1 MKLRV
6 EVSAPPEPALLRAAI
21 AARLAGRPFP
31 AGPEDAVARAV
42 AEAATATQREP
53 EPKPWR

>member
-6 EVSAPPEPALLRAAI
+6 AVPQAPRAHLLRAAI
-21 AARLAGRPFP
+21 EARWSTWPGAEDE
-31 AGPEDAVARAV
+31 AKVADAVAK
-42 AEAATATQREP
+42 AAHRR

>member
-6 EVSAPPEPALLRAAI
+6 EVPQAPRPHLLRAAI
-21 AARLAGRPFP
+21 EARLAGRPWT
-31 AGPEDAVARAV
+31 GPEAKVADEV
-42 AEAATATQREP
+42 AKVAQRK